1 MGWALLPHPPL
12 FVGVLLA
19 IPLVL
24 MLPGYTLIQALL
36 RKRAADQ
43 RSGSSKSSNGLL
55 LQPRLRI
62 GRPFGAVDSVAFS
75 LGLSLVIDVVVGF
88 LLNLTPLGLQW
99 QSWSFS
105 LGLLTALFAVLAAL
119 LRQKQP
125 GRIVAYTSGRDKS
138 RPYKEGA
145 LLGAALVVAALAL
158 WLSMMRSPQP
168 QPSFTQFWM
177 LPSTSAN
184 SGCAVRIGVQSFE
197 AGTVTYR
204 IQVTRDGAQVNSWPS
219 IRLAIQQE
227 WDQVVPLLPSGGGSV
242 FVDARLYRL
251 DAPGTIYREVH
262 VSLHG
267 CGS

>member
-43 RSGSSKSSNGLL
+43 RSGSSESSNGLL

-119 LRQKQP
+119 LR
-125 GRIVAYTSGRDKS
+125 
-138 RPYKEGA
+138 
-145 LLGAALVVAALAL
+145 
-158 WLSMMRSPQP
+158 
-168 QPSFTQFWM
+168 
-177 LPSTSAN
+177 
-184 SGCAVRIGVQSFE
+184 
-197 AGTVTYR
+197 
-204 IQVTRDGAQVNSWPS
+204 
-219 IRLAIQQE
+219 
-227 WDQVVPLLPSGGGSV
+227 
-242 FVDARLYRL
+242 
-251 DAPGTIYREVH
+251 
-262 VSLHG
+262 
-267 CGS
+267 

>member
-24 MLPGYTLIQALL
+24 ILPGYTLTQALL

-43 RSGSSKSSNGLL
+43 
-55 LQPRLRI
+55 P
-62 GRPFGAVDSVAFS
+62 GAVDSIAFS

-105 LGLLTALFAVLAAL
+105 LGLLTALFAAMAAL
-119 LRQKQP
+119 LRQKLP
-125 GRIVAYTSGRDKS
+125 GRIGAYTSGRDLS

-145 LLGAALVVAALAL
+145 LLGAALVVVALAF
-158 WLSMMRSPQP
+158 WLSMMRPAQP

-177 LPSTSAN
+177 IPSTSTN

-197 AGTVTYR
+197 AGTVRYH
-204 IQVTRDGAQVNSWPS
+204 IQVTSDGVQVTSWPS
-219 IRLAIQQE
+219 IRLATQQE
-227 WDQVVPLLPSGGGSV
+227 WDQMVLLLPASGSSV

-262 VSLHG
+262 VSLRG
-267 CGS
+267 CGG